1 MTGGGRITSSV
12 IGFVAR
18 LLERGGGYSSECSDS
33 SFLAS
38 LFLSPFLFL
47 VEVRFPAADEFGLE
61 WREDVPR
68 DFLVEEGAVIPF
80 PDFSSLDS
88 MGPLT
93 GVSGESEVLRR
104 FKSCFGSSEPSLV
117 PRFLLLEL
125 VPRVE
130 LPESL
135 SFLLSSKTFFRIAS
149 SYSASR
155 EFMVVRRL

>member
-1 MTGGGRITSSV
+1 MVRSCCSSSLTV
-12 IGFVAR
+12 VDNIV
-18 LLERGGGYSSECSDS
+18 LEGETAELGSTLSHVP

-47 VEVRFPAADEFGLE
+47 VEVRFPAADEFRLE

-104 FKSCFGSSEPSLV
+104 FESCFGL
-117 PRFLLLEL
+117 
-125 VPRVE
+125 
-130 LPESL
+130 
-135 SFLLSSKTFFRIAS
+135 
-149 SYSASR
+149 YDC
-155 EFMVVRRL
+155 